1 MPELIPAEPRSPGWH
16 AARRAGVT
24 ATDIVTIL
32 GLSRYD
38 SVYSLFWRK
47 MQQAPEVP
55 DNDRFRLGRY
65 LEGYIA
71 SRWLDDHMAP
81 EHRPWQLEAGGLY
94 RHSECAWQM
103 ATPDRLHRG
112 APLEL
117 KSWADADKSSWQDGP
132 PAQVRAQV
140 LWQMDVM
147 DVATGHVG
155 VVFLPSGEFRSYTI
169 EHVHKING
177 PLWNG
182 HNHCDVCDDQ
192 ELMQDAGEEFMARLR
207 LELPPPDP
215 DASAATLAAVRA
227 RFTRQ
232 PDKQAEV
239 DGQVFQQ
246 WADFKAAAKINDD
259 NARGFEIKLRE
270 QAGEASVLTVDGQ
283 PVARRIIVDAD
294 VKAHHRHQDYLKR
307 IEPKGDDSDEYTL
320 EAIGLTLTAGM
331 DYLNVKLALTGNAGY
346 ERLPSQILMAPSEA
360 RELAAALEKFAAI
373 GIEGG
378 NDD

>member
-1 MPELIPAEPRSPGWH
+1 MPELVPAEPGTPAWL

-32 GLSRYD
+32 GLSHWD

-47 MQQAPEVP
+47 MQQAPEVE

-65 LEGYIA
+65 LEQYA
-71 SRWLDDHMAP
+71 VDRWLEEADHASTGIVAKGALM
-81 EHRPWQLEAGGLY
+81 
-94 RHSECAWQM
+94 RHDERTWQM
-103 ATPDRLHRG
+103 ATPDRCLMEF
-112 APLEL
+112 APTRFTGVLEV
-117 KSWADADKSSWQDGP
+117 KTWADGDRHSWQDAP

-147 DVATGHVG
+147 DVSVGHVG

-177 PLWNG
+177 PLWDG
-182 HNHCDVCDDQ
+182 HDHCDVCDDQ
-192 ELMQDAGEEFMARLR
+192 VLMQDAGEEFMARLR

-239 DGQVFQQ
+239 DEL
-246 WADFKAAAKINDD
+246 DFVAWLR
-259 NARGFEIKLRE
+259 ARAVAQDLLDEARALEIKLRE
-270 QAGEASVLTVDGQ
+270 QAGEAAVMTVEGI
-283 PVARRIIVDAD
+283 PVARRVITVAQ
-294 VKAHHRHQDYLKR
+294 VKAHTRHQDYLRR
-307 IEPKGDDSDEYTL
+307 IEPKGDDSE
-320 EAIGLTLTAGM
+320 
-331 DYLNVKLALTGNAGY
+331 
-346 ERLPSQILMAPSEA
+346 
-360 RELAAALEKFAAI
+360 
-373 GIEGG
+373 
-378 NDD
+378 